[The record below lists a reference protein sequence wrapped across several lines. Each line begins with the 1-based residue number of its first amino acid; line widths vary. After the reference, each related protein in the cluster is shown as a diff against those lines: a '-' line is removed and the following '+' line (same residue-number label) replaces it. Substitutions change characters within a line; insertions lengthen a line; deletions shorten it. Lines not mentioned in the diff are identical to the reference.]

1 MKRIT
6 SFVATLTLILTGI
19 AFAGDRPMTIDAFLD
34 PGGRTRVIA
43 HRGFSGRA
51 PENTVAAIRE
61 AIAIGADMAEID
73 VTLTADERVVVIHDE
88 TLQRTTNGGGKVAEQ
103 DFDEIRSLDA
113 GSWFAPQFA
122 GEKVPT
128 LGEVL
133 DLVKGQI
140 LLNVEIKSEAADR
153 GISDKVAAAIKE
165 RGMTD
170 QVIVSSFSP
179 TALEQMRAVAPEIRT
194 AVLYNK
200 ELQRGQDPVEIV
212 RGLGASAFNIRGS
225 RLKAKM
231 LRSCREHGIPV
242 GVYTVDKPRKMKQW
256 VKKGIDAIF
265 TNHPDR
271 LLEVL
276 EKAPATSP
284 STNLVPAAA
293 LP

>member
-1 MKRIT
+1 M
-6 SFVATLTLILTGI
+6 
-19 AFAGDRPMTIDAFLD
+19 AFAGDRPTTIDAFLD
-34 PGGRTRVIA
+34 PGGRTWVIA

-73 VTLTADERVVVIHDE
+73 VTLTADNRGVVIHDE
-88 TLQRTTNGGGKVAEQ
+88 TLQRTTNGSGNVA
-103 DFDEIRSLDA
+103 DHSFDEIRSLDA

-133 DLVKGQI
+133 DTVKGQI
-140 LLNVEIKSEAADR
+140 LLNVEIKSEAVDH
-153 GISDKVAAAIKE
+153 GISEKVAAAIKE
-165 RGMTD
+165 RGMTG

-179 TALEQMRAVAPEIRT
+179 MALEQLHAVAPEIRT

-225 RLKAKM
+225 RLKVKM
-231 LRSCREHGIPV
+231 LRSCREQGIPV
-242 GVYTVDKPRKMKQW
+242 GVYTVDKPKRMKRW

-265 TNHPDR
+265 TNYPDR

-276 EKAPATSP
+276 EELQTAAPSP
-284 STNLVPAAA
+284 SPNLVPAAA
-293 LP
+293 VP

>member
-6 SFVATLTLILTGI
+6 SFVAILTLILTGVTL
-19 AFAGDRPMTIDAFLD
+19 AGDRPITIDEFLNSS
-34 PGGRTRVIA
+34 GRTWVIA

-51 PENTVAAIRE
+51 PENTLAAISE

-88 TLQRTTNGGGKVAEQ
+88 TLDRTTNGVGKVA
-103 DFDEIRSLDA
+103 DHNFDAIRGLDA
-113 GSWFAPQFA
+113 GLWFASQFA

-133 DLVKGQI
+133 DTTKGRI
-140 LLNVEIKSEAADR
+140 LLNVEIKTEAVDR
-153 GISDKVAAAIKE
+153 GISDKVAVAIRD
-165 RGMTD
+165 RGMAD
-170 QVIVSSFSP
+170 QVVVSSFSP
-179 TALEQMRAVAPEIRT
+179 TALEQMHRVAPEIRT
-194 AVLYNK
+194 AVLYNP
-200 ELQRGQDPVEIV
+200 ELQRGEDPVEIV
-212 RGLGASAFNIRGS
+212 HGLGASAFNIRGS

-242 GVYTVDKPRKMKQW
+242 GVYTVDKPKKMKRW

-271 LLEVL
+271 LIEILNEPSQV
-276 EKAPATSP
+276 APQPT
-284 STNLVPAAA
+284 LVPATA

>member
-6 SFVATLTLILTGI
+6 SFVATLTLILTGM

-34 PGGRTRVIA
+34 PGGRTWVVA

-88 TLQRTTNGGGKVAEQ
+88 TLQRTTNGSGNVA
-103 DFDEIRSLDA
+103 DHSFDEIRNLDA
-113 GSWFAPQFA
+113 GSWFAPQFV

-133 DLVKGQI
+133 DTTKGRI
-140 LLNVEIKSEAADR
+140 LLNVEIKSEAVDR

-170 QVIVSSFSP
+170 QVVVSSSSP
-179 TALEQMRAVAPEIRT
+179 TALEQMHAVAPEIRT
-194 AVLYNK
+194 AVLYK
-200 ELQRGQDPVEIV
+200 PEFHRGQDSSEIV
-212 RGLGASAFNIRGS
+212 RSLGASAFNIRGS

-242 GVYTVDKPRKMKQW
+242 AVYTVDKPREMKRW

-276 EKAPATSP
+276 GKATAPSP
-284 STNLVPAAA
+284 SPNLVPAAA

>member
-6 SFVATLTLILTGI
+6 SFVATLVLILTGM
-19 AFAGDRPMTIDAFLD
+19 AFAGDRPTTIDAFLD
-34 PGGRTRVIA
+34 PGGRTWVIA

-61 AIAIGADMAEID
+61 AIVIGANMAEID

-88 TLQRTTNGGGKVAEQ
+88 TLERTTDGSGNVG
-103 DFDEIRSLDA
+103 DHSFDEIRSLDA

-133 DLVKGQI
+133 DTAKGRI
-140 LLNVEIKSEAADR
+140 LLNVEIKSEAVDR
-153 GISDKVAAAIKE
+153 GISDKVAAAINE
-165 RGMTD
+165 RGMND
-170 QVIVSSFSP
+170 QVVVSSFSP
-179 TALEQMRAVAPEIRT
+179 TALEQMHTVAPKIRT
-194 AVLYNK
+194 AVLYNP
-200 ELQRGQDPVEIV
+200 EFQRGEDPVEIV
-212 RGLGASAFNIRGS
+212 HSLGASAFNIRGS

-242 GVYTVDKPRKMKQW
+242 AVYTVDKPKKMKRW

-276 EKAPATSP
+276 EETPAPSP
-284 STNLVPAAA
+284 APNLVPAAA

>member
-1 MKRIT
+1 M
-6 SFVATLTLILTGI
+6 
-19 AFAGDRPMTIDAFLD
+19 AFAGDRPTTIDAFLD
-34 PGGRTRVIA
+34 PGGRTWVIA

-73 VTLTADERVVVIHDE
+73 VTLTADNRVVVIHDE
-88 TLQRTTNGGGKVAEQ
+88 TLQRTTNGSGNVA
-103 DFDEIRSLDA
+103 DHSFDEIRSLDA
-113 GSWFAPQFA
+113 GSWFASQFA

-128 LGEVL
+128 LDEVL
-133 DLVKGQI
+133 DTVKGQI
-140 LLNVEIKSEAADR
+140 LLNVEIKSEAVDR
-153 GISDKVAAAIKE
+153 GISDEVAAAIKA

-179 TALEQMRAVAPEIRT
+179 TALEQMHAVAPEIRT
-194 AVLYNK
+194 AVLYNP
-200 ELQRGQDPVEIV
+200 ELQRGEDPVEIV
-212 RGLGASAFNIRGS
+212 HGLGASVFNIRGS
-225 RLKAKM
+225 RLQAKM

-265 TNHPDR
+265 TNYPDR
-271 LLEVL
+271 LLTVL
-276 EKAPATSP
+276 GKEPAPSP

>member
-1 MKRIT
+1 MKRIASLT
-6 SFVATLTLILTGI
+6 AALVLLLAVTAVARG
-19 AFAGDRPMTIDAFLD
+19 RPATTDEFLA
-34 PGGRTRVIA
+34 PGGRTWVIA

-61 AIAIGADMAEID
+61 AIEIGADMAEID
-73 VTLTADERVVVIHDE
+73 VTLTADNRVVVIHDE
-88 TLQRTTNGGGKVAEQ
+88 TLQRTTNDSGNVAEH

-128 LGEVL
+128 LSEVL

-140 LLNVEIKSEAADR
+140 LLNVEIKSEAVDR

-179 TALEQMRAVAPEIRT
+179 TALEQMHAVAPEIRT

-231 LRSCREHGIPV
+231 LRSCREQGIPV
-242 GVYTVDKPRKMKQW
+242 AVYTVDKPRKMKRW

-276 EKAPATSP
+276 EKAPAASP
-284 STNLVPAAA
+284 SPNLVPAAA